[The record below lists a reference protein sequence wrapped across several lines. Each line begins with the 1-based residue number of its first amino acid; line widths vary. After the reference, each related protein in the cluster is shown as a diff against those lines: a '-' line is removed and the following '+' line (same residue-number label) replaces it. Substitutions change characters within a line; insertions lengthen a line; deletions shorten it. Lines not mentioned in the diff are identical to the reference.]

1 MQGLELS
8 RLYYEEY
15 GAPMIHELFGEFE
28 NRIAV
33 GLAGPGSDCL
43 GFDDE
48 VSRDHDFGAGFC
60 LWLTDEDNEQ
70 FGFSLSRAYAKLPKI
85 FMGFEK
91 GRANSLGTSRYGVK
105 TIGDFYLPLTGRRG
119 APETDFEWLNI
130 PEYYLAAAVSGSVF
144 KDELGEFSAIRSQI
158 QNGMPR
164 DVRLKKLAAKTAL
177 MAQSGQYNMPRC
189 FSHGEAGA
197 AALAAAEFVS
207 NTVSLVFLL
216 NGKYAP
222 FYKWA
227 LRAMRSLE
235 LFPELAD
242 RLTELITGD
251 FSQDKAAAKCE
262 IVESICSEIADYLRK
277 SGLSSSASDFLEPH
291 AYEIQNK
298 IKNSSLRSL
307 HIMEG

>member
-8 RLYYEEY
+8 RLYYEEH
-15 GAPMIHELFGEFE
+15 GAPMINELFGEFE

-33 GLAGPGSDCL
+33 GLAGTGSDCL

-48 VSRDHDFGAGFC
+48 ISRDHDFGAGFC
-60 LWLTDEDNEQ
+60 LWLTDEDNER
-70 FGFSLSRAYAKLPKI
+70 FGFSLSRAYARLPKI

-105 TIGDFYLPLTGRRG
+105 AIGDFYLPLTGRRG

-144 KDELGEFSAIRSQI
+144 RDDLGEFSSIRRQI
-158 QNGMPR
+158 QNGMPN
-164 DVRLKKLAAKTAL
+164 DVRLKKLAARAAL

-189 FSHGEAGA
+189 FSHGEEGA
-197 AALAAAEFVS
+197 AALAAAEFAK
-207 NTVSLVFLL
+207 NTASLVFLL

-222 FYKWA
+222 FYKWT
-227 LRAMRSLE
+227 LRAMRELE
-235 LFPELAD
+235 LFSELAD
-242 RLTELITGD
+242 KLTELITGP
-251 FSQDKAAAKCE
+251 FSAKEAAAKCE
-262 IVESICSEIADYLRK
+262 TVEFICSQIAAHLRK
-277 SGLSSSASDFLEPH
+277 TGLSSSSSDFLEPH